1 MTDVAARRG
10 VEPPPVLMLSPRAL
24 LSSLV
29 SFEALVV
36 LYMFA
41 GLYKED
47 PRFAWIPFDPTSLF
61 FGLSVVVGILILVL
75 SPIAKRGLFPVFA
88 GLLLVIWFGVSLGW
102 SPSRVYGPD
111 KVFFMATLGLWGLV
125 AGAMII
131 APDRTRVRRLC
142 ALLVLA
148 SVVAALEAVS
158 LYLAGAGQ
166 RLAVGSGSYLALG
179 RLCGLGAT
187 VVFAGWLTARSRFGV
202 FGLVC
207 LALFLLFG
215 FVLAVGGGRG
225 PMLAT
230 AGGLFVPLLVGIR
243 LGGRGLRV
251 AGYQKAG
258 LGLVVLAAV
267 ALTVW
272 VQTSEQT
279 PETLRRLERIIA
291 SEDIGDSAEARA
303 EYYQLAPALWAE
315 APLLGHGAG
324 SWPLLTGWPDLAR
337 YPHNLFAEVAVEG
350 GAIGL
355 ALLLGLLAVALNPVS
370 FTRLRADPLAMVA
383 LMLFVNAF
391 LNAMV
396 SGDLPGNRV
405 MFLFL
410 GLLTLFALPQTESR
424 PRLVTF
430 LRRPPPAAVPRE
442 SLQAAPGR
450 RP

>member
-75 SPIAKRGLFPVFA
+75 SPIVKRGLFPVFA

-187 VVFAGWLTARSRFGV
+187 VVFAGWLNPMSRVGV
-202 FGLVC
+202 
-207 LALFLLFG
+207 
-215 FVLAVGGGRG
+215 VG
-225 PMLAT
+225 
-230 AGGLFVPLLVGIR
+230 
-243 LGGRGLRV
+243 RV
-251 AGYQKAG
+251 
-258 LGLVVLAAV
+258 
-267 ALTVW
+267 
-272 VQTSEQT
+272 
-279 PETLRRLERIIA
+279 
-291 SEDIGDSAEARA
+291 
-303 EYYQLAPALWAE
+303 
-315 APLLGHGAG
+315 
-324 SWPLLTGWPDLAR
+324 
-337 YPHNLFAEVAVEG
+337 
-350 GAIGL
+350 
-355 ALLLGLLAVALNPVS
+355 
-370 FTRLRADPLAMVA
+370 
-383 LMLFVNAF
+383 
-391 LNAMV
+391 
-396 SGDLPGNRV
+396 
-405 MFLFL
+405 
-410 GLLTLFALPQTESR
+410 
-424 PRLVTF
+424 
-430 LRRPPPAAVPRE
+430 
-442 SLQAAPGR
+442 
-450 RP
+450 